1 MEGAGELG
9 SEIEV
14 GEASGVVAV
23 ENSSCQDVLET
34 DEQRCVVV
42 QEEGSHI
49 DWAGRV
55 VVIVKEDVDPTERPG
70 NGSLVR
76 SADAMEPAGGAE
88 GKPMPLQTLRG
99 MIETGLPVSR
109 MALWLRDQ
117 PSGVASRS

>member
-23 ENSSCQDVLET
+23 EDSSCQDVLKA
-34 DEQRCVVV
+34 DEQRCGVVV

-55 VVIVKEDVDPTERPG
+55 VVIMKEDVDPTERPG
-70 NGSLVR
+70 NAGLVR
-76 SADAMEPAGGAE
+76 SADAMEPAAEAGG
-88 GKPMPLQTLRG
+88 GRQTNAPPDAARN
-99 MIETGLPVSR
+99 
-109 MALWLRDQ
+109 D
-117 PSGVASRS
+117 